1 MTILLSSSP
10 DDVERYKFT
19 LGTAVLHADSAAELS
34 TLLHNSSDQYVVIIG
49 PDVSLKSAMEIA
61 DHYRTS
67 KPEIGVILQRRRL
80 DISVLSQALRAGIR
94 DVVDA
99 DDAESLVNAHRKAQE
114 LAMRFLGSDAEG
126 EHQAR
131 NGKLVVVFSPK
142 GGTGKTMVSTNL
154 AVAIANQGSK
164 TCLVDF
170 DLQFGDVAVALQ
182 IEPLR
187 TSADALGMRGTFDDH
202 GISSLLTPYRPNL
215 NLLLGPTR
223 PADAEFISADLAQ
236 ELLSG
241 LLRQHEDVVVDTP
254 PAFTEVVLKAL
265 DLADVHILI
274 TTPDMSS
281 LKSLRIAM
289 DTLDALGYPREKRV
303 VVLNRFEPN
312 LGIQVKDIE
321 HLVRLPMSARIPLD
335 REVVVCL
342 NKGVT
347 IIENEPKH
355 VVSRVLHDV
364 TTTVTAMPKTHN
376 QRVRVEA
383 TPAREQ
389 VAS

>member
-1 MTILLSSSP
+1 MTIFLSSTP
-10 DDVERYKFT
+10 DDVERYQFT
-19 LGTAVLHADSAAELS
+19 LGTSVLHAKSAAELS
-34 TLLHNSSDQYVVIIG
+34 TLLHNASDQYVVIIG
-49 PDVSLKSAMEIA
+49 PDVALNTAIEIA

-67 KPEIGVILQRRRL
+67 KPEISVILQRRRL

-99 DDAESLVNAHRKAQE
+99 DDAESLVKAHRTAQE
-114 LAMRFLGSDAEG
+114 LAVRFLGSDAEG
-126 EHQAR
+126 EHLSR
-131 NGKLVVVFSPK
+131 TGKLVVVFSPK
-142 GGTGKTMVSTNL
+142 GGTGKTMVATNL

-170 DLQFGDVAVALQ
+170 DLQFGDVAIALQ

-202 GISSLLTPYRPNL
+202 GIASLLTPYRPNL

-223 PADAEFISADLAQ
+223 PADAEFISSDLAQ
-236 ELLSG
+236 ELLTG
-241 LLRQHEDVVVDTP
+241 LLRQHEYVVVDTP

-265 DLADVHILI
+265 DLADVHVLI

-281 LKSLRIAM
+281 LKNLRIAM
-289 DTLDALGYPREKRV
+289 DTLDALGYPREKRI
-303 VVLNRFEPN
+303 VVLNRLEPN

-321 HLVRLPMSARIPLD
+321 HLVRLPMSARVPLD

-342 NKGVT
+342 NRGTT

-355 VVSRVLHDV
+355 VVSRVLQDV
-364 TTTVTAMPKTHN
+364 ANSVSAMPKTHK
-376 QRVRVEA
+376 QRISAETKPVRA
-383 TPAREQ
+383 Q